1 MRINYNTTAFKALN
15 SLNTNDANTSKSL
28 LKLSS
33 GLKVVSARDNP
44 AGLAMSKRM
53 NMQIE
58 GVKQASNNTSD
69 GISIAEVADGALT
82 EVHAML
88 QRINE
93 LAVKANNGLWQD
105 EDLKMMDD
113 EVQQLMSE
121 VERIARDTEFNGQ
134 PLFDGSW
141 DLKGYTTNSLDVK
154 VVTYSDDVVTGNY
167 LLPANFS
174 VRFNENGD
182 IEDVLLDENGVEVTD
197 TATGEAKT
205 LRGHSVDI
213 GAPPE
218 GKRSLTDCQITS
230 VHGNRIT
237 ISDGKK
243 VELTLDVK
251 RPDTLPGVVYMHTG
265 GTEMASLELELKGLG
280 AMTLQTGANE
290 HQVLNFRI
298 PEISLQN
305 LGLSRGADNQYREN
319 LLTFEGAASL
329 LSKTGAAI
337 QYVSDAR
344 SRIGAYQ
351 NRLEHTVNNLAVTE
365 ENMTSAYSRIM
376 DVDIAEEMT
385 TFTSQQVLTQA
396 ATSMLTQ
403 ANQRPSEV
411 LQILQ

>member
-93 LAVKANNGLWQD
+93 LAVKANNGIWQD

-113 EVQQLMSE
+113 EAQQLMSE
-121 VERIARDTEFNGQ
+121 VERIAKDTEFNGQ

-167 LLPANFS
+167 LLPADFS
-174 VRFNENGD
+174 VHFDENGD
-182 IEDVLLDENGVEVTD
+182 IEDILYDKEGNIVTD
-197 TATGEAKT
+197 SVTGEPLT
-205 LRGHSVDI
+205 LLGHSVDN
-213 GAPPE
+213 GNPPE
-218 GKRSLTDCQITS
+218 GKRSLTDCEITS

-251 RPDTLPGVVYMHTG
+251 RPASLPGTVNMHTG
-265 GTEMASLELELKGLG
+265 GTEKASLDLELKGLG

-290 HQVLNFRI
+290 HQVLDVRI

-305 LGLSRGADNQYREN
+305 LGLSRGAENQYREN
-319 LLTFEGAASL
+319 LLTFESAESL

-351 NRLEHTVNNLAVTE
+351 NRMEHTVNNLAVTE

>member
-93 LAVKANNGLWQD
+93 LAVKANNGIWQD

-113 EVQQLMSE
+113 EAQQLMSE
-121 VERIARDTEFNGQ
+121 VERIAKDTEFNGQ

-167 LLPANFS
+167 LLPADFS
-174 VRFNENGD
+174 VSFDENGD
-182 IEDVLLDENGVEVTD
+182 IMDVLLDQNGTEVTD
-197 TATGEAKT
+197 TDGNPKT
-205 LRGHSVDI
+205 LVGHSVDS
-213 GAPPE
+213 GTPPK
-218 GKRSLTDCQITS
+218 GKRNLADCEITS
-230 VHGNRIT
+230 IHGNRIT
-237 ISDGKK
+237 ISDGKNI
-243 VELTLDVK
+243 ELTLDVK
-251 RPDTLPGVVYMHTG
+251 RPDPLPGVVNMHTG
-265 GTEMASLELELKGLG
+265 GTEKESLDLELKGLG

-290 HQVLNFRI
+290 HQVLDVRI

-305 LGLSRGADNQYREN
+305 LGLSRGADKKYREN
-319 LLTFEGAASL
+319 LLTFESAESL

-351 NRLEHTVNNLAVTE
+351 NRMEHTVNNLAVTE

-403 ANQRPSEV
+403 ANQRTSEG